1 MNDNL
6 QSPGSAETIKLLVVD
21 DDESP
26 REVIHDFLVME
37 GYDCRM
43 ATSAE
48 EAIGIL
54 DQIDV
59 SLVITDINMPGMSGV
74 ELLKCIKSNYT
85 ADTLVMTGY
94 IGKYSYEDII
104 EAGADDFIT
113 KPVSGQEIVLRVK
126 RILRERHLV
135 QESRQAHEDLKGA
148 YLDTINRLSMAA
160 EYKDEDTGDHIVR
173 IGLFC
178 SFLAEKMGM
187 SAKAALTIRY
197 ASPMHDVGK
206 IGIPD
211 KILLKPG
218 KLTDEEFEIMKT
230 HTTIGAKILDR
241 SKSDILRMA
250 HRIALY
256 HHEKWDGRGYP
267 MGLGGSDIPLEAR
280 IVSVFDTFD
289 ALTNRRPYK
298 EPYPL
303 DLALNIIREQRG
315 KQFDPAVHDAFFD
328 HLTDI
333 LAIRG
338 SVSLDEQAGGGG
350 VVVLSERDRADGLT
364 FS

>member
-1 MNDNL
+1 
-6 QSPGSAETIKLLVVD
+6 VVD

-187 SAKAALTIRY
+187 SAKEALNIRY